1 MDMLELLET
10 FRSDDAD
17 FSNMFGGEGQR
28 MRAVERSAAEASKHR
43 RQLIE
48 AAKFISDIRSGRQP
62 FGRLQEAMTR
72 SDFPLL
78 FADILD
84 RQMLGSYKET
94 EPTWQAYARRSV
106 VPDFRNVKR
115 FAMDGAES
123 RLGEVDELEEYKKR
137 ALQERKDE
145 FSVRKFG
152 GRLDLSWEAM
162 INDDFDNFLDT
173 PNRLARAAR
182 RTEAHFATSLFVDK
196 NGPHASLYKAGN
208 SNIIKDGEGKQPPLS
223 IEALQTAMT
232 LLSGA
237 VDFGGEPILVDV
249 VTLVVPPALRVVAEN
264 ILNATELRLET
275 NGANENQQLI
285 VANWMKNG
293 LRLQVEPWIP
303 HIATTKGGN
312 SMWALFG
319 APTDGRP
326 ALEMGFLR
334 GNEEP
339 ALYERLP
346 NARRVGGGGGDAM
359 ESFEDDS
366 RAWRARHVL
375 GGTRLTGTGGEKS
388 TVASNGTGE

>member
-1 MDMLELLET
+1 MEMLELIES
-10 FRSDDAD
+10 FRQEDAK

-28 MRAVERSAAEASKHR
+28 LRSAERSDAAEAKWR

-48 AAKFISDIRSGRQP
+48 AANFIRDIKEGRTP
-62 FGRLQEAMTR
+62 IYRLQEAMTR

-84 RQMLGSYKET
+84 RQMLGAYKET
-94 EPTWQAYARRSV
+94 QPTWQAYARRSV

-115 FAMDGAES
+115 FAMDGAEG
-123 RLGEVDELEEYKKR
+123 RLDEIDETEEYKKR
-137 ALQERKDE
+137 SLQERKDE

-152 GRLDLSWEAM
+152 NRLDLSWEAM
-162 INDDFDNFLDT
+162 INDDFDNFLDI

-196 NGPHASLYKAGN
+196 KGPHASLFKEAN
-208 SNIIKDGEGKQPPLS
+208 NNIVQDSEGKQPPLS

-232 LLSGA
+232 LLSKQ
-237 VDFGGEPILVDV
+237 VDFDGEPILVD
-249 VTLVVPPALRVVAEN
+249 LVVPPALRVVAEN
-264 ILNATELRLET
+264 ILNATEIRTTVNGGAEGQELR
-275 NGANENQQLI
+275 

-303 HIATTKGGN
+303 HIATTENGN
-312 SMWALFG
+312 SSWFLFG
-319 APTDGRP
+319 SPTDGRP
-326 ALEMGFLR
+326 ALELGFLR

-346 NARRVGGGGGDAM
+346 NARRVGGGGGNAM
-359 ESFEDDS
+359 ESFEDDT
-366 RAWRARHVL
+366 RAWRVRHVL

-388 TVASNGTGE
+388 AVASNGSGK